1 MSDLYDFIKDTGV
14 IVADTSTISDE
25 VKNEW
30 KAIFGNNLSM
40 EEGTPQGRIM
50 ELLTK
55 ERKTLRGTIALIANQ
70 INPDVSSGVF
80 LDAIGL
86 LFGVE
91 RRAATHTL
99 VQNVNMYGLPPT
111 TATGTITFEN
121 NNLIAGDTVS
131 IGDDT
136 YTFGSGEGNV
146 AIAGSATATASNLAS
161 AINANANSTVS
172 AVANNG
178 VITLTANDVQ
188 AYGNTDAL
196 DAETQISNVIS
207 LSGDMLDGGTVI
219 IPDGTLAADTSDN
232 QYYLSGEVRLE
243 ADSMGRGVGLGNF
256 IAVESGAIS
265 CPPNTLTNCTIQQ
278 IDGWESVNNASAGIM
293 GYEEESD
300 ASYRISINRKRSKY
314 ASSYL
319 SSLYSALYEL
329 EGTQSVYIY
338 ENPTGETKTNEQ
350 DPIVPIGEDI
360 SGHSIFI
367 VVAGDTNNNE
377 YLNQVA
383 KAIVEKRSGG
393 CGMVA
398 SSAYP
403 DNVKQISVQNGLGVY
418 TMTFNVAEPVP
429 ISTNIVVKN
438 ISFTGDNL
446 AKAVQQVISDWFAG
460 NIETTNKNEVG
471 YDISSFDIASIVSQ
485 QLGVYVQSCEIK
497 KTNGGDAY
505 STAEIPIDINEI
517 ATFGE
522 ANVGIL

>member
-1 MSDLYDFIKDTGV
+1 MSDLYNFIKDTGV

-30 KAIFGNNLSM
+30 KSIFGNNLSM

-70 INPDVSSGVF
+70 INPDVASGVF

-121 NNLIAGDTVS
+121 NNLTSGDTVS
-131 IGDDT
+131 IGDET
-136 YTFGSGEGNV
+136 YTFGSGEDNV
-146 AIAGSATATASNLAS
+146 AIGGSATATASNLSS

-178 VITLTANDVQ
+178 VITLTAKDVQ

-196 DAETQISNVIS
+196 IAETQISNVIS

-219 IPDGTLAADTSDN
+219 IPDGALAADTSDN

-256 IAVESGAIS
+256 IAVDSGAIS

-278 IDGWESVNNASAGIM
+278 VDGWESVNNASAGIM

-300 ASYRISINRKRSKY
+300 TSYRISINRKRGKY

-338 ENPTGETKTNEQ
+338 ENPTGETKTNAQ

-403 DNVKQISVQNGLGVY
+403 DNVKQINVQNGLGVY

-446 AKAVQQVISDWFAG
+446 VQAVQQVISDWFAG

-485 QLGVYVQSCEIK
+485 QLGVYVQSCQIK
-497 KTNGGDAY
+497 KTDSEDAY